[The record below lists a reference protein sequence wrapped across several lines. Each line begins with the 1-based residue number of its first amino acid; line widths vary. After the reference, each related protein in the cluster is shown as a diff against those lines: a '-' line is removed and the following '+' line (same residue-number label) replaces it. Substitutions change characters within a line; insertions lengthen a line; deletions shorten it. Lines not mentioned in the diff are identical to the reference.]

1 MLNAYRLLLLL
12 LLLLLFISLSLAC
25 RLSFFLVMRRRE
37 RKKNIKKIVVSK
49 KKKKKEQSDLP
60 PQFFTQKQ
68 KNISSLATK
77 NSLFLSLSLVVS
89 LPRLLCRVKNSRDE
103 RERDK
108 DARASFFFEKIL
120 FFSSELNFYF
130 ICDFNEERLRF

>member
-49 KKKKKEQSDLP
+49 KKKKKKSSRISRHNFLRTNKKISLLSQ
-60 PQFFTQKQ
+60 QKAL
-68 KNISSLATK
+68 SL
-77 NSLFLSLSLVVS
+77 SLSLSLVKA
-89 LPRLLCRVKNSRDE
+89 PSRDYSAALKTHATRE
-103 RERDK
+103 REIRT
-108 DARASFFFEKIL
+108 RALVVL
-120 FFSSELNFYF
+120 F
-130 ICDFNEERLRF
+130 

>member
-1 MLNAYRLLLLL
+1 VSSI
-12 LLLLLFISLSLAC
+12 LFFGDAKKK
-25 RLSFFLVMRRRE
+25 E
-37 RKKNIKKIVVSK
+37 KKKYKKNCCFQEK
-49 KKKKKEQSDLP
+49 KKEKEQSDLP
-60 PQFFTQKQ
+60 PQFFTHKQ

-77 NSLFLSLSLVVS
+77 SSLFLSLSLVGS

>member
-49 KKKKKEQSDLP
+49 KKKKKKSSRISRHNFLRTNKKISLLSQ
-60 PQFFTQKQ
+60 QKAL
-68 KNISSLATK
+68 SFS
-77 NSLFLSLSLVVS
+77 LSLSLA
-89 LPRLLCRVKNSRDE
+89 PSRDYSAALKTHAT

-120 FFSSELNFYF
+120 FFPSES
-130 ICDFNEERLRF
+130 